1 MNKRTKIVCTLGPST
16 ESVEMITKLVEA
28 GMNVARLNFSHG
40 THENHETIINNIRQ
54 VEENTGVPIAILQDL
69 QGPKIR
75 VGKMPEEGIELV
87 VDSEV
92 IFDTS
97 LENYQDNKI
106 PVGYKDLHSHVKPQ
120 ERLLLNDGNFE
131 VEVISVSGTEIKTK
145 VVLGGNLTSNK
156 GINVPDSKLSID
168 VITEKDKK
176 DLYFGVQKGVDLVA
190 LSFVMRQQDIKD
202 LRKLINDYQEELQI
216 DPEQQLNIIAKIER
230 REAVEEITSIL
241 QEVDGIMVA
250 RGDLGIEIPA
260 QEVPVVQKNLIQA
273 ARNAAK
279 PVIVATQM
287 LDSMQDSPR
296 PTRAEVSDVANAV
309 MDHTDAVMLSNET
322 STGTY
327 PEEAV
332 ATMTKIIIEAER
344 SMFDDTPVKDVEHDN
359 QPVDDV
365 ISEMAK
371 ILADKTNAKLILSA
385 SLGGN
390 TARLISRYRP
400 ELPVLIATKTK
411 RTWRQLVLSWGVK
424 PFMVLPCNSIEEL
437 VEKSMDHMKQHHILH
452 SKDVFV
458 IVAGEPVGKAGHVNI
473 LEVREIV

>member
-1 MNKRTKIVCTLGPST
+1 MKKRTKILCTLGPST
-16 ESVEMITKLVEA
+16 ESVEVITKLVNA

-40 THENHETIINNIRQ
+40 THENHETIINNVRE
-54 VEENTGVPIAILQDL
+54 VEKNTGIPIAILQDL

-75 VGKMPEEGIELV
+75 VGKMPQEGVDLV
-87 VDSEV
+87 VDQEI

-97 LENYQDNKI
+97 LDEYQDGKI
-106 PVGYKDLHSHVKPQ
+106 PVGYKDLHNHVKSG

-131 VEVISVSGTEIKTK
+131 VEVISVSGTEINTK
-145 VVLGGNLTSNK
+145 IILGGNLTSHK

-168 VITEKDKK
+168 VITEKDKD
-176 DLYFGVQKGVDLVA
+176 DLFFGIQKGVDLVA
-190 LSFVMRQQDIKD
+190 LSFVMRAQDIIDLRNLINQYQQDLNIS
-202 LRKLINDYQEELQI
+202 
-216 DPEQQLNIIAKIER
+216 PEQQINIIAKIER
-230 REAVEEITSIL
+230 REAVQEIKSIL
-241 QEVDGIMVA
+241 KEVDGIMIA

-260 QEVPVVQKNLIQA
+260 QEVPVVQKNLIIA

-322 STGTY
+322 STGKY
-327 PEEAV
+327 PVESVE
-332 ATMTKIIIEAER
+332 TMTKIIIEAER
-344 SMFDDTPVKDVEHDN
+344 SMFDDTPVKDVQHDN

-365 ISEMAK
+365 ISEMSK
-371 ILADKTNAKLILSA
+371 VLADKTHAKLILSA

-400 ELPVLIATKTK
+400 ELPVLIATKSK
-411 RTWRQLVLSWGVK
+411 RTWRQLVLSWGIV
-424 PFMVLPCNSIEEL
+424 PFIALPCENVEDL
-437 VEKSMDHMKQHHILH
+437 VEKSIEHIKQHHILN
-452 SKDVFV
+452 KQDVFIV
-458 IVAGEPVGKAGHVNI
+458 VAGEPVGEAGHVNI